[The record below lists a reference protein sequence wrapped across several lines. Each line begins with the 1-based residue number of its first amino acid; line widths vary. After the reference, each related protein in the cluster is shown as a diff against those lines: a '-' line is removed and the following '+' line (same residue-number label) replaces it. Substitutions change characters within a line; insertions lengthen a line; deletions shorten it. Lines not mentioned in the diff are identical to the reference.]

1 MNGKVG
7 RGGAWFFVFF
17 CVFLPALS
25 SSASLVETSH
35 IQYPSSLLLI
45 PHRTVLKQRQITE
58 DNRALRNTGLLDISF
73 LDLYMEEI
81 IM

>member
-7 RGGAWFFVFF
+7 RGGHGFFFFV

>member
-7 RGGAWFFVFF
+7 RGGHGFFFFF

>member
-1 MNGKVG
+1 MEKW
-7 RGGAWFFVFF
+7 GGGGHGFFFFV

>member
-1 MNGKVG
+1 MEKW
-7 RGGAWFFVFF
+7 GGVIVFFFF

-58 DNRALRNTGLLDISF
+58 DNRALRHTGLLDIFF

>member
-7 RGGAWFFVFF
+7 RGGAWFFGFF

>member
-7 RGGAWFFVFF
+7 RGGHGFFF

-35 IQYPSSLLLI
+35 VQYPSSLLLI

-58 DNRALRNTGLLDISF
+58 DNGALRNTGLLDISF

-81 IM
+81 IV

>member
-7 RGGAWFFVFF
+7 RGGAWFFF

-35 IQYPSSLLLI
+35 VQYPSSLLLI

-58 DNRALRNTGLLDISF
+58 DNGALRNTGLLDISF

-81 IM
+81 IV

>member
-7 RGGAWFFVFF
+7 RGGAWFFFF

>member
-7 RGGAWFFVFF
+7 GGMVFLFFF